1 MLINVTEHCNWMTP
15 INFDHITCPVTT
27 AVAAAAAATHQFVT
41 HCIASN
47 WAHAWIP
54 KFVIHALTLC
64 DKQRSVSRF
73 ETKKNWTTK
82 NFVHISVS
90 PFFTFFFLFF
100 VVPND
105 CRCEQCDAGRY
116 FVSLRSTVCFRDM
129 NVHCAKSININVLFS
144 NFPCGQQHFD
154 VIFKL
159 DLTSAASMVS
169 IV

>member
-1 MLINVTEHCNWMTP
+1 MIHHHRAYDIIVIISLDVWVSAWKVSVSRTFAIFFSFFKAVLFFRHLFVFCNSFLIGEARIAHENKMLINVTEHCNWMTP

-73 ETKKNWTTK
+73 ETKKN
-82 NFVHISVS
+82 
-90 PFFTFFFLFF
+90 
-100 VVPND
+100 
-105 CRCEQCDAGRY
+105 
-116 FVSLRSTVCFRDM
+116 
-129 NVHCAKSININVLFS
+129 
-144 NFPCGQQHFD
+144 
-154 VIFKL
+154 
-159 DLTSAASMVS
+159 
-169 IV
+169 